1 MNMMYQVN
9 DRLYIFGG
17 VKGLVRDGD
26 ELRKELLEKRP
37 DIIFITI
44 SPEQVEGMKD
54 FIEDPFEVDLSDY
67 EILYGINLANYG
79 EVMTPSPVYI
89 EATKYCKENNVE
101 MIGLDMEEGEYQILY
116 SKYIKTTDLLRHSM
130 RKKKVSRFKFDQQTP
145 EEFVEAW
152 NRAVDLKSFKKVN
165 AAREEYI
172 INRIDDLLKEYDG
185 RKIVCVV
192 DYDYYKSILRHF
204 DGHMKHSE

>member
-1 MNMMYQVN
+1 MNMMRSVN
-9 DRLYIFGG
+9 DKLYIFGG

-26 ELRKELLEKRP
+26 ELKKELLEKRP
-37 DIIFITI
+37 EVVLITI

-54 FIEDPFEVDLSDY
+54 FIEDPFEVEMSDY

-89 EATKYCKENNVE
+89 EATRYCKENNIE

-116 SKYIKTTDLLRHSM
+116 SKYVKTTDLLRHSL
-130 RKKKVSRFKFDQQTP
+130 RKKKVSRFQFKQETP

-152 NRAVDLKSFKKVN
+152 NKMVDLKSFKKVN

-172 INRIDDLLKEYDG
+172 INRIDSLLTDYSDK
-185 RKIVCVV
+185 KVLCVV
-192 DYDYYKSILRHF
+192 DYEYYNDIVNHIDLNP
-204 DGHMKHSE
+204 